1 MIEFQHVELAYS
13 NKLVLKDINLT
24 IRDGE
29 FSILIGASGCGKT
42 TLLKLI
48 NRLHA
53 PTKGKVLIDGHD
65 VQTMSRHGLPARI
78 GYVVQDAGLFPHLTV
93 AENIS
98 LALRLADKG
107 YEDEEI
113 DARIDEMLRMV
124 NLDPRAYR
132 EIFPS
137 QMSGGQRQR
146 VGIARAFAPDPKIV
160 LMDEPFSA
168 LDPVTRS
175 DLQAEVKSLQ
185 QRLGKTIVFVTHDMN
200 EAIKLADRISILED
214 GHISQ
219 TGTPEEILKHPANEA
234 IEEFIG
240 AEKFRLSPD
249 FIRAEEM
256 MNAPEPAIG
265 QGDSIQQAIGRM
277 KAYATNQAFVVDAS
291 GIYIG
296 KVLLADL
303 KWKLW
308 RSAAIA
314 DYVRPVSKTAHT
326 DETLHELL
334 TQGIAKGPFPVP
346 VVDANGRLRGVIT
359 QKGLFSTL
367 STGFTGQA

>member
-1 MIEFQHVELAYS
+1 MIEFQHVELSYA
-13 NKLVLKDINLT
+13 NKKVLKDINLT
-24 IRDGE
+24 ISDGE

-53 PTKGKVLIDGHD
+53 PTKGRVLIDGQD
-65 VQTMSRHGLPARI
+65 VQKMSRHGLPAKI

-93 AENIS
+93 SENIA

-107 YEDEEI
+107 YSDDQI
-113 DARIDEMLRMV
+113 DKRIDEMLRMV

-132 EIFPS
+132 DIFPS

-146 VGIARAFAPDPKIV
+146 VGIARAFAPEPKIL

-168 LDPVTRS
+168 LDPVTRG
-175 DLQAEVKSLQ
+175 DLQQEIKQLQ

-214 GHISQ
+214 GQISQ
-219 TGTPEEILKHPANEA
+219 TGTPEEILKHPANES
-234 IEEFIG
+234 IEDFIG
-240 AEKFRLSPD
+240 AEKLRLSPD
-249 FIRAEEM
+249 FVRAEEM
-256 MNAPEPAIG
+256 MNAPEPSVR
-265 QGDSIQQAIGRM
+265 QGDTIQQAINRM
-277 KAYATNQAFVVDAS
+277 KAYHVNQAFVVDET
-291 GIYIG
+291 GMYVG
-296 KVLLADL
+296 QVNMADL

-308 RSAAIA
+308 RSASVS
-314 DYVRPVSKTAHT
+314 DYTRPVRTAAHA
-326 DETLHELL
+326 DETLHDLL
-334 TQGIAKGPFPVP
+334 TKGIAKGPFPVP
-346 VVDANGRLRGVIT
+346 VLDAQGHLRGMIT